1 MLMNSSFKQV
11 WEQGRYWAFGLAL
24 LVVGSC
30 VDPYRPQEISAPNRY
45 LVVDGFLN
53 GGSGATVIKLSRT
66 QNIQDFKKPAP
77 ETKALVR
84 VEGEGSGPYALTEGP
99 NGTYTLESPA
109 LTVGRNYRVRIKTA
123 DGQEYLSDAV
133 TVKKTPKIDSL
144 SWSVQ
149 NDGLQV
155 FVNTHDAT
163 NRTRYYRWEYEDTY
177 EIQTP
182 YQSPFELVDDSIV
195 ERKVTNINRCWQTQ
209 LSTNII
215 IGSTARL
222 TQDVLQRSPILFIPG
237 SSPKLWIKY
246 SLMVKQYA
254 QSPEGYAY
262 WENLQKNT
270 EQLGSLFDPLP
281 SQVTGNLHNVAN
293 AAEPVLGFI
302 DGYSVEQVRVFI
314 DRPAA
319 LPRSLINT
327 GYETCKLDTIP
338 FPLDPTP
345 LKDWLGPSGGYN
357 AVELLAPGVYL
368 AAAVGCTDCRN
379 RGTTTK
385 PSFWP

>member
-1 MLMNSSFKQV
+1 MQIRKLWRQV
-11 WEQGRYWAFGLAL
+11 LYGLAL
-24 LVVGSC
+24 LGVGSC

-53 GGSGATVIKLSRT
+53 GGSEASVIKLSRT
-66 QNIQDFKKPAP
+66 QNIQDFSKPTP
-77 ETKALVR
+77 EAKATVR
-84 VEGEGSGPYALTEGP
+84 VESEGGIAYPFTEGP
-99 NGTYTLESPA
+99 SGTYTLNASP
-109 LTVGRNYRVRIKTA
+109 LTTGRNYRLRIKTS
-123 DGQEYLSDAV
+123 DGNEYLSDLI

-144 SWSVQ
+144 SWDVQ
-149 NDGLQV
+149 NQGLQIY
-155 FVNTHDAT
+155 VNTHDAT
-163 NRTRYYRWEYEDTY
+163 NKTRYYRWEYEDTF

-195 ERKVTNINRCWQTQ
+195 GRQVVNINRCWQTRA
-209 LSTNII
+209 STNII

-222 TQDVLQRSPILFIPG
+222 TQDVLQKAPILFIPG

-246 SLMVKQYA
+246 SLLVKQYA
-254 QSPEGYAY
+254 QSPEAYAY
-262 WENLQKNT
+262 WESLQKNT

-281 SQVTGNLHNVAN
+281 SQLTGNIHNVNN
-293 AAEPVLGFI
+293 ASDPVLGFV

-314 DRPAA
+314 DRPAS
-319 LPRSLINT
+319 LPRYLIET
-327 GYETCKLDTIP
+327 GYESCKLDTLP
-338 FPLDPTP
+338 LPLDPTP

-357 AVELLAPGVYL
+357 AVEYLGKGLYL

-385 PSFWP
+385 PSYWP